1 MSLAPPPERLQ
12 LPETLRDQLFDYR
25 RRVWSIKM
33 IEAVAAAIFGLLVA
47 FLLMFL
53 IDRVWDTPASIRLLL
68 FVSAW
73 VGAAVVPLAFYRW
86 VWRNRRLEQ
95 LARLLGRGQPQIGD
109 QLLGVIELVRSDAEQ
124 ARSRALCAAAIQQVA
139 QDASRRDF
147 RAAVPHPRHRL
158 WGWLVGAGVACSLGL
173 LAACPDAATNAWRRL
188 LAPWSNTPRYT
199 FAAVQPLPGT
209 MVVAHGEPFSVA
221 ARLGAKTAWRPR
233 EGVVQLGEQHPVT
246 APLKDSQYEFELPSQ
261 IDPGWLD
268 VRIGD
273 SAQRVR
279 VEPTLRPEL
288 TSVIAD
294 VTLPDY
300 LGRSC
305 TQQKDV
311 RGGAISLVK
320 GSTASFT
327 AIASRDLKTAAV
339 DGQERRPQG
348 ARVSSPATRIEG
360 TRTMEFRWQDD
371 LGLAGRAPFLLA
383 INGRD
388 DEAPSMSCENL
399 PRQKVV
405 LDSETLQFKVK
416 AQDDFGVKRIG
427 MEWQGVEN
435 AVVKTPAKGERIL
448 AAGGNDK
455 ELLEITG
462 TFTARSLGIEPQ
474 PVNVR
479 IFTEDYFPG
488 RGRVYSPAYLLYVLN
503 AEQHAI
509 WLTEQL
515 SRWHRQSLEVRD
527 RELQLYETN
536 KQLRALSPD
545 ELDKPEV
552 RRRIENQAV
561 AERTNGRRL
570 TNLVGTGED
579 LVQQAMRNPEFAVA
593 HLEKWAEM
601 LQILKDIAANRMPS
615 VADLLKQASQSP
627 LAAAAT
633 PSAKRP
639 MAGMVR
645 DTRSGSRPSDPKDAK
660 KAPAAVPLVV
670 DRESSQQP
678 PDKNAGQPAP
688 PKPASQPRLTLPLTT
703 LAGKSGDG
711 QPPAPTEQK
720 MEEAVTKQQD
730 LLAEFEKIADEL
742 NRVLANLEGSTLVK
756 RLKAASR
763 MQYSIAGR
771 MIDQVRD
778 AFGLSAPRAPDGAA
792 KVIGELAE
800 QESKGSHGVSVIMD
814 DMQSYFER
822 RRFVQFKTVLDE
834 MRKLDVIGNLRQ
846 LGDDLK
852 KENGLS
858 IAQCE
863 YWSDT
868 LDRWAEDLVD
878 PACSGTCQAK
888 SRSSLPP
895 ALVLEVL
902 LILEGEVNLREETR
916 VGEQART
923 ALSAAD
929 YDRQAQQ
936 LSKSQ
941 DGLKVRLDKVN
952 DQIRQLP
959 DAESEF
965 AYEMSL
971 LGKVADV
978 MNEATGI
985 LARPETGSEAIA
997 AETEAIELLL
1007 RSRRINPRGGGGGG
1021 ANPGGG
1027 GTGKTIDSAMA
1038 LLGSGVNQ
1046 KEVREDRGVSQ
1057 VTGETGPVLPE
1068 EFRAGLDEYFNRLER
1083 NAGGQ

>member
-1 MSLAPPPERLQ
+1 
-12 LPETLRDQLFDYR
+12 
-25 RRVWSIKM
+25 
-33 IEAVAAAIFGLLVA
+33 
-47 FLLMFL
+47 
-53 IDRVWDTPASIRLLL
+53 
-68 FVSAW
+68 
-73 VGAAVVPLAFYRW
+73 
-86 VWRNRRLEQ
+86 
-95 LARLLGRGQPQIGD
+95 
-109 QLLGVIELVRSDAEQ
+109 
-124 ARSRALCAAAIQQVA
+124 
-139 QDASRRDF
+139 
-147 RAAVPHPRHRL
+147 
-158 WGWLVGAGVACSLGL
+158 
-173 LAACPDAATNAWRRL
+173 
-188 LAPWSNTPRYT
+188 
-199 FAAVQPLPGT
+199 
-209 MVVAHGEPFSVA
+209 
-221 ARLGAKTAWRPR
+221 
-233 EGVVQLGEQHPVT
+233 
-246 APLKDSQYEFELPSQ
+246 
-261 IDPGWLD
+261 
-268 VRIGD
+268 
-273 SAQRVR
+273 
-279 VEPTLRPEL
+279 
-288 TSVIAD
+288 
-294 VTLPDY
+294 
-300 LGRSC
+300 
-305 TQQKDV
+305 
-311 RGGAISLVK
+311 
-320 GSTASFT
+320 
-327 AIASRDLKTAAV
+327 
-339 DGQERRPQG
+339 
-348 ARVSSPATRIEG
+348 
-360 TRTMEFRWQDD
+360 ME
-371 LGLAGRAPFLLA
+371 
-383 INGRD
+383 
-388 DEAPSMSCENL
+388 S
-399 PRQKVV
+399 
-405 LDSETLQFKVK
+405 
-416 AQDDFGVKRIG
+416 
-427 MEWQGVEN
+427 

-455 ELLEITG
+455 ESLEIAG
-462 TFTARSLGIEPQ
+462 TFTAKSLGIEPQ
-474 PVNVR
+474 PVNLR

-488 RGRVYSPAYLLYVLN
+488 RGRVYSPSYLLYVLN

-515 SRWHRQSLEVRD
+515 SKWHRQSLEVRD

-536 KQLRALSPD
+536 KQLRSLAPD

-552 RRRIENQAV
+552 RRRIENQAT

-627 LAAAAT
+627 MAAAT
-633 PSAKRP
+633 SPSSKRP

-645 DTRSGSRPSDPKDAK
+645 DTRSGSQPAEPKDAK

-678 PDKNAGQPAP
+678 PDKNAGQPGP
-688 PKPASQPRLTLPLTT
+688 PKPASQPRLTLPQTT
-703 LAGKSGDG
+703 LVGKSGDG
-711 QPPAPTEQK
+711 KPPAPAEQK
-720 MEEAVTKQQD
+720 MEEAVIKQRD
-730 LLAEFEKIADEL
+730 LLAEFEKVADEL

-771 MIDQVRD
+771 IIDQVRD
-778 AFGLSAPRAPDGAA
+778 AFGLSATRAPEVAA
-792 KVIGELAE
+792 KVIVELAE
-800 QESKGSHGVSVIMD
+800 QEAKGSHGVSLIMD

-878 PACSGTCQAK
+878 PACCGTCQAK

-895 ALVLEVL
+895 SLVLEVL

-916 VGEQART
+916 VGEQARA
-923 ALSAAD
+923 ALSADD
-929 YDRQAQQ
+929 YGQQAQQ

-941 DGLKVRLDKVN
+941 DGLKVRVDKVV

-965 AYEMSL
+965 AYEINL

-1057 VTGETGPVLPE
+1057 VTGESGPVLPE

-1083 NAGGQ
+1083 DAGGQ

>member
-1 MSLAPPPERLQ
+1 
-12 LPETLRDQLFDYR
+12 
-25 RRVWSIKM
+25 
-33 IEAVAAAIFGLLVA
+33 
-47 FLLMFL
+47 
-53 IDRVWDTPASIRLLL
+53 
-68 FVSAW
+68 
-73 VGAAVVPLAFYRW
+73 
-86 VWRNRRLEQ
+86 
-95 LARLLGRGQPQIGD
+95 
-109 QLLGVIELVRSDAEQ
+109 
-124 ARSRALCAAAIQQVA
+124 
-139 QDASRRDF
+139 
-147 RAAVPHPRHRL
+147 
-158 WGWLVGAGVACSLGL
+158 
-173 LAACPDAATNAWRRL
+173 
-188 LAPWSNTPRYT
+188 
-199 FAAVQPLPGT
+199 
-209 MVVAHGEPFSVA
+209 
-221 ARLGAKTAWRPR
+221 
-233 EGVVQLGEQHPVT
+233 
-246 APLKDSQYEFELPSQ
+246 
-261 IDPGWLD
+261 
-268 VRIGD
+268 
-273 SAQRVR
+273 
-279 VEPTLRPEL
+279 
-288 TSVIAD
+288 
-294 VTLPDY
+294 
-300 LGRSC
+300 
-305 TQQKDV
+305 
-311 RGGAISLVK
+311 
-320 GSTASFT
+320 
-327 AIASRDLKTAAV
+327 
-339 DGQERRPQG
+339 
-348 ARVSSPATRIEG
+348 
-360 TRTMEFRWQDD
+360 MEFRWQDD
-371 LGLAGRAPFLLA
+371 FGLAGRAPFLLS

-427 MEWQGVEN
+427 MEWQGVES

-455 ELLEITG
+455 ESLEIAG
-462 TFTARSLGIEPQ
+462 TFTAKSLGIEPQ

-488 RGRVYSPAYLLYVLN
+488 RGRVYSPSYLLYVLS

-515 SRWHRQSLEVRD
+515 SKWHRQSLEVRD
-527 RELQLYETN
+527 RELQLSETN
-536 KQLRALSPD
+536 KQLRSLSPD
-545 ELDKPEV
+545 ELDQPEV

-570 TNLVGTGED
+570 ANLIGTGED
-579 LVQQAMRNPEFAVA
+579 LVQQAMRNPEFGVG

-627 LAAAAT
+627 LASA
-633 PSAKRP
+633 SAKRHKTP

-645 DTRSGSRPSDPKDAK
+645 DTRSGSRPAEPPDAK
-660 KAPAAVPLVV
+660 KAPAAVPQVV

-678 PDKNAGQPAP
+678 PDKNAGQPAAA
-688 PKPASQPRLTLPLTT
+688 KSAGQPRLGLPETT
-703 LAGKSGDG
+703 LAGKNADG
-711 QPPAPTEQK
+711 KQSCPTGQK
-720 MEEAVTKQQD
+720 VEEAVAKQQD

-778 AFGLSAPRAPDGAA
+778 SFGLSAARAPEGAA

-800 QESKGSHGVSVIMD
+800 QEAKGSHGVSLIMD

-822 RRFVQFKTVLDE
+822 RRFMQFKTVLDE

-868 LDRWAEDLVD
+868 LDRWADDLVD
-878 PACSGTCQAK
+878 PACSGSCQAK

-895 ALVLEVL
+895 SIVLEVL
-902 LILEGEVNLREETR
+902 LILESEVNLREETR
-916 VGEQART
+916 VGEQARG
-923 ALSAAD
+923 ALSADD
-929 YDRQAQQ
+929 YGRQAQE

-941 DGLKVRLDKVN
+941 DGLKVRVDKV
-952 DQIRQLP
+952 IERIGQLP

-965 AYEMSL
+965 AYEINL
-971 LGKVADV
+971 LGKVAGV
-978 MNEATGI
+978 MGEATGI

-1007 RSRRINPRGGGGGG
+1007 RSRRINPGGGGEG

-1027 GTGKTIDSAMA
+1027 GTGKTVDSAMA

-1046 KEVREDRGVSQ
+1046 KEIREDRGVSQ
-1057 VTGETGPVLPE
+1057 VTGESGPVLPE